1 MTASAKYRLN
11 VSGAQTDSAV
21 KLGGQALDIGPDPR
35 VSHNPIS
42 QQSTL
47 GETRE
52 HPIGTARAIFLR
64 RDPKFALL
72 VAERT
77 DPVG

>member
-11 VSGAQTDSAV
+11 VSGAEIVSAV
-21 KLGGQALDIGPDPR
+21 KLGGQALDIGPDPP
-35 VSHNPIS
+35 VGDNPIS

-47 GETRE
+47 GETGE
-52 HPIGTARAIFLR
+52 HPIETAVAIFLQ
-64 RDPKFALL
+64 RDPKFAFL